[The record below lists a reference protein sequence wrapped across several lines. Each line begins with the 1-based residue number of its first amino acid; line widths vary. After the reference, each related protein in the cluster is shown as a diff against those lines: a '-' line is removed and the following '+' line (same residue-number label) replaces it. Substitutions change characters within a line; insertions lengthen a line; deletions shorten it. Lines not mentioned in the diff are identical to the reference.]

1 MRKFFYVAI
10 SCLFTLQL
18 SSQNFLEKNCKHLLE
33 NEKSTRVTVT
43 GKMFEMISTVTKDM
57 KDEDL
62 KQARKIFSKI
72 KSFEL
77 VSMEDL
83 ATANQE
89 IKNITSKTKNYEPL
103 VVIKDKQDNVSVLIR
118 EKNGIIY
125 ELVGYGSSDN
135 DFFAFSLEGELN
147 LEDLKPLTEKLEKES
162 FSPLSSMRGTKMS
175 DVKVYPNPSAK
186 SSNVNIELPENLVG
200 GKMKV
205 FDATGKVITES
216 NITEKTFEYET
227 KNANNYIIMEFSK
240 DGISVTKKVL
250 IVE

>member
-1 MRKFFYVAI
+1 
-10 SCLFTLQL
+10 
-18 SSQNFLEKNCKHLLE
+18 
-33 NEKSTRVTVT
+33 
-43 GKMFEMISTVTKDM
+43 M

-147 LEDLKPLTEKLEKES
+147 LG
-162 FSPLSSMRGTKMS
+162 R
-175 DVKVYPNPSAK
+175 
-186 SSNVNIELPENLVG
+186 PETIN
-200 GKMKV
+200 
-205 FDATGKVITES
+205 
-216 NITEKTFEYET
+216 
-227 KNANNYIIMEFSK
+227 
-240 DGISVTKKVL
+240 
-250 IVE
+250 